1 MIKSFI
7 QRRPRISF
15 QPLRTFSHVE
25 KPRLQKLSRF
35 AKYARRTGYICVGLG
50 TAWAVDKTYNA
61 SSIIRNLRTLWT
73 VRPVR
78 SRLFNAS
85 ALTSLSQ
92 CAAITWDYKWNF
104 TPEKTELIPELHER
118 VAERMYNLLTSNGG
132 LYIKIGYVHFLPSY
146 CDAELIQPQAG
157 NRSKRSVA
165 PETYAN

>member
-15 QPLRTFSHVE
+15 QPLRTFSHIE

-50 TAWAVDKTYNA
+50 TAWAVDKTCNA

-132 LYIKIGYVHFLPSY
+132 LYIKIGYVHFPPSY